1 MWFYFIVF
9 FIIIGF
15 GAIYKFK
22 LTNQSLW
29 LYFFLWAFLFV
40 IAGFRGEGVDNDYEN
55 YIKAIKG
62 DGAFTEPSFSLISY
76 LCYDL
81 LDSTKL
87 VFIIYALLS
96 VSLLFYGLKKL
107 SPYFFLSLAVY
118 YSTSYVIHDLNAIRA
133 GVGVGFAFIALDHWI
148 NGRAKKTFLFLVL
161 ATFFHISFSMFF
173 LFYFFLKDDK
183 KFLTGYILLIPIAY
197 FAYFIRIDALSLL
210 MMVPIP
216 QVQTLA
222 LAYSEWNTDVVSSV
236 NVFSVFVVIKLLVF
250 IILVM
255 FKNPL
260 SAKFKG
266 FYLYLKM
273 YSLGF
278 FLLIFLAALPGAA
291 FRSSDLLWISEC
303 LLLPMLVVVINP
315 RWVITI
321 LIIFFCVFM
330 VWLNYV
336 HSDFVRPYNFNFE
349 L

>member
-1 MWFYFIVF
+1 MWVYWAIFFLIVSL
-9 FIIIGF
+9 
-15 GAIYKFK
+15 GALYKYK
-22 LTNQSLW
+22 LTKKSVW
-29 LYFFLWAFLFV
+29 LFFLLWFILFF
-40 IAGFRGEGVDNDYEN
+40 IAGFRAEGVDNDYEN
-55 YIKAIKG
+55 YLMAMKDKWGI
-62 DGAFTEPSFSLISY
+62 TEPSFYMISY

-81 LDSTKL
+81 LGSAKL
-87 VFIIYALLS
+87 VFVVYALLS
-96 VSLLFYGLKKL
+96 TSLLFFGLKKL
-107 SPYFFLSLAVY
+107 SSYFFLSLAIY

-133 GVGVGFAFIALDHWI
+133 GVGVGFVFFALNHWI
-148 NGRAKKTFLFLVL
+148 NERMWKTFLFLAL

-183 KFLTGYILLIPIAY
+183 KFLIGFILLIPIAY
-197 FAYFIRIDALSLL
+197 FTYFAKIDALSLL
-210 MMVPIP
+210 MMVPVSH
-216 QVQTLA
+216 VQTLA
-222 LAYSEWNTDVVSSV
+222 LAYSEWNKDVVTSV
-236 NVFSVFVVIKLLVF
+236 NVFSVFVIIKLIIF
-250 IILVM
+250 ITVVVCI
-255 FKNPL
+255 KPL

-273 YSLGF
+273 YSLGL

-303 LLLPMLVVVINP
+303 LLLPMLVVVVNP